1 MYSVKDKCSVT
12 TDNFFRQYKA
22 SITDNNMH
30 IEKNKNRIPS
40 AISYNPIK
48 TMNSNQSPKIYSGKL
63 RENLD
68 NKSKNIFK

>member
-1 MYSVKDKCSVT
+1 
-12 TDNFFRQYKA
+12 
-22 SITDNNMH
+22 MH